1 MAEVAVFGTAAADV
15 IVRVPRLPRPG
26 DHLSATSLGWR
37 LGGGSANLACALAAA
52 GHRVE
57 FVGPFGNDPMAN
69 LLLAELER
77 RGVGTSR
84 SFRAEAPTP
93 RALIL
98 LDPSGERTILGLDQ
112 EFSTDVYPLL
122 GAPEVGTVDG
132 VHVETYVRFPTAI
145 ADRAPNALVV
155 LTPPVPGAAHWPADI
170 LVGSE
175 RQYPSGWSEA
185 PFEAARA
192 IAGPRLRW
200 VVVTRGPQGADA
212 YGPHHSVHVDARP
225 ARQVDAT
232 GAGDA
237 FAAGLMS
244 MLLTGHDIG
253 AAMHVAAEAGA
264 ATVEILQSVPAS
276 SIEAL
281 GLTWPGNG

>member
-1 MAEVAVFGTAAADV
+1 MTEVAVFGTAAADV
-15 IVRVPRLPRPG
+15 IVQVPRLPGPG

-69 LLLAELER
+69 LLLAEIER
-77 RGVGTSR
+77 YGVGTGR

-98 LDPSGERTILGLDQ
+98 LDQSGERTILGLDQ
-112 EFSTDVYPLL
+112 EFTTDVYPLL
-122 GAPEVGTVDG
+122 DAPEVGTVDG
-132 VHVETYVRFPTAI
+132 VYVETYVRFPTAI
-145 ADRAPNALVV
+145 ADRAPGALLV
-155 LTPPVPGAAHWPADI
+155 LTPPVASAAHWPADI
-170 LVGSE
+170 VVGSE

-192 IAGPRLRW
+192 IVGPRLRW

-253 AAMHVAAEAGA
+253 DAMHAAAEAGA
-264 ATVEILQSVPAS
+264 ASVEVFQSVPAS
-276 SIEAL
+276 AIEAL
-281 GLTWPGNG
+281 GVTWPGSG

>member
-1 MAEVAVFGTAAADV
+1 MAKVAVFGTAAADV
-15 IVRVPRLPRPG
+15 IVQVPRLPGPG

-52 GHRVE
+52 DHRVE

-69 LLLAELER
+69 LLLAEIER
-77 RGVGTSR
+77 YGVGTGR

-98 LDPSGERTILGLDQ
+98 LDQSGERTILGLDQ
-112 EFSTDVYPLL
+112 EFTTDVYPLL
-122 GAPEVGTVDG
+122 DAPEVGTVDG
-132 VHVETYVRFPTAI
+132 VYVETYVRFPTAI
-145 ADRAPNALVV
+145 ADRAPDALLV
-155 LTPPVPGAAHWPADI
+155 LTPPAASAAHWPADI
-170 LVGSE
+170 VVGSE

-192 IAGPRLRW
+192 IVGPRLRW

-244 MLLTGHDIG
+244 MLLTGCDIG
-253 AAMHVAAEAGA
+253 EAMHAAAEAGA
-264 ATVEILQSVPAS
+264 AAVEVIQSVPAS
-276 SIEAL
+276 AIEAL
-281 GLTWPGNG
+281 GVTWPGSG